1 MVFKKKTD
9 ETKFVK
15 ISDQYLEK
23 VWKDGKEKSRLR
35 TAVGLSYQHLR

>member
-23 VWKDGKEKSRLR
+23 VWKDGKEKSFKL
-35 TAVGLSYQHLR
+35 VGIRVD